1 MSFVLLSE
9 KVPVAVNC
17 SVELIGSV
25 GFAGVTAI
33 DVNVADE
40 DPVTVV
46 EVVAVLSEVI
56 GSGVVEVTLTVF
68 TSVTACVAVTT
79 IVIVALAWFATVPK
93 LHVTV
98 VVPVHVPTEVVADT
112 KLTPAGNASVIA
124 TFWALSAP
132 LFITVIV

>member
-1 MSFVLLSE
+1 M
-9 KVPVAVNC
+9 
-17 SVELIGSV
+17 
-25 GFAGVTAI
+25 
-33 DVNVADE
+33 
-40 DPVTVV
+40 

-68 TSVTACVAVTT
+68 TSVPACVAVTT